1 MDRKE
6 TLEKA
11 YECVAGKREQ
21 DYGRPE
27 NSLGKIAALWTAYY
41 GAPFS
46 PVDVAMMMGLLKI
59 ARIKGVHATEDSFV
73 DLAGYA
79 AIGCE
84 VATEGKAAEVPQEA
98 PQAEPEAPKAE
109 PKPEKKRG
117 GVRNKKEFDEAEF
130 YALLDAG
137 KTNDEIAAHFKTSK
151 TWVSYTKTKLLEK
164 RAKQQGRQAAKLD
177 PPPESLDAG
186 RLAALYNAGWPVEK
200 IADEL
205 GVSYDT
211 AYEALKMLLDGRLT
225 VEEAPE
231 ETEGTA

>member
-27 NSLGKIAALWTAYY
+27 DGLGKIADLWTAYY

-84 VATEGKAAEVPQEA
+84 VATEGKAAEAPQEA
-98 PQAEPEAPKAE
+98 PQAEPEA

-137 KTNDEIAAHFKTSK
+137 KTNDEIAAHFKVSK

-177 PPPESLDAG
+177 PPPESLDVG
-186 RLAALYNAGWPVEK
+186 RLAALHNAGWPVEK

-205 GVSYDT
+205 GVGYDT
-211 AYEALKMLLDGRLT
+211 AYEALKMLIDDRLT
-225 VEEAPE
+225 VEEAQE